1 LDNNKKLKTY
11 QGLVFQ
17 WECDHMN
24 HMNVQYYIS
33 KFDQATWSLFTT
45 MGLTPSY
52 LKENKRGMVAVE
64 QNIKYLAELVAGDC
78 VYIETELL
86 EVKDRVLKF
95 KHVMYNQE
103 HGNVSSE
110 TIVTGLHI
118 DSEIRKAV
126 PMPDFIKRK

>member
-1 LDNNKKLKTY
+1 LDSIKNIRTY

-52 LKENKRGMVAVE
+52 LKENNRGMVAVE
-64 QNIKYLAELVAGDC
+64 QNVKYLSELVAGDC

-86 EVKDRVLKF
+86 EVRDKVLKF
-95 KHVMYNQE
+95 KHTMFNQE
-103 HGNVSSE
+103 NGIVSSE
-110 TIVTGLHI
+110 TVVTGLHI
-118 DSEIRKAV
+118 NSELRKATE
-126 PMPDFIKRK
+126 MPDFIKRM